1 MGTTAMN
8 DAQSWGKM
16 MIETEKS
23 DNKVGV
29 VTNTIPWT

>member
-8 DAQSWGKM
+8 DAQAWGRM

-23 DNKVGV
+23 DKVGV
-29 VTNTIPWT
+29 VTNTIPWA